1 MKKAVLIFV
10 LALCVISSLF
20 AFSSSRLPFVES
32 GVLIP
37 LESSVYAKMDAL
49 FVLLGKG
56 VPSTTRPWTVAEARN
71 EFSILDISAIEK
83 GTKTSHKEEIEALY
97 NELYEYLFV
106 EDKNTLS
113 LTITLSPELYAHTN
127 PSFNREEYWKYG
139 YEKRKH
145 IGMVSLDNSTH
156 GIYGHIEFSGG
167 KGLLDGEDAKNAIT
181 IKEYVESMGKTWAGI
196 GTLLGKDDISYKVI
210 TSQSNYSKNFAFNI
224 PSESSLDINMPRRAY
239 LNYANNF
246 FSLGIYKSQKS
257 WGYNKGG
264 NFIFDTHNDYYN
276 TLSLKTYSK
285 NFNFEYSF
293 MFPEQ
298 YKGGTNG
305 HIDSEKDVKR
315 VFAAHRIEFRLFDC
329 VNVVLSENTMYKFVG
344 YFDIGQLNPAFFYH
358 SNVNNSQFNSIAL
371 VEFEYSIIPSLLLYG
386 AWVIDQGSFPGL
398 EDKNTEDQAM
408 GVSLGLEYATFMSG
422 GIFVVSVEGI
432 YTNPALYRPT
442 GACDFILNYNAIN
455 SNDYYRYPFF
465 TYLGYEYGGDTISVR
480 VDTNYRKESMHIYSN
495 LEIRWDG
502 EFTLYDEY
510 NSPMLKKAP
519 SGDYDVIT
527 TFNIGAICD
536 LDFWSSFP
544 MQAFIDIALVNSKKM
559 GFDAQFSLGMSVS
572 YSVKTN

>member
-1 MKKAVLIFV
+1 
-10 LALCVISSLF
+10 
-20 AFSSSRLPFVES
+20 
-32 GVLIP
+32 
-37 LESSVYAKMDAL
+37 
-49 FVLLGKG
+49 
-56 VPSTTRPWTVAEARN
+56 
-71 EFSILDISAIEK
+71 
-83 GTKTSHKEEIEALY
+83 
-97 NELYEYLFV
+97 
-106 EDKNTLS
+106 
-113 LTITLSPELYAHTN
+113 
-127 PSFNREEYWKYG
+127 
-139 YEKRKH
+139 
-145 IGMVSLDNSTH
+145 
-156 GIYGHIEFSGG
+156 
-167 KGLLDGEDAKNAIT
+167 
-181 IKEYVESMGKTWAGI
+181 
-196 GTLLGKDDISYKVI
+196 
-210 TSQSNYSKNFAFNI
+210 
-224 PSESSLDINMPRRAY
+224 
-239 LNYANNF
+239 
-246 FSLGIYKSQKS
+246 
-257 WGYNKGG
+257 
-264 NFIFDTHNDYYN
+264 
-276 TLSLKTYSK
+276 
-285 NFNFEYSF
+285 

-358 SNVNNSQFNSIAL
+358 SNVNKSQFNSIAL